1 MGKACSLKQ
10 VGGEMVRQNQ
20 QAIANSLSK
29 EPAIRPAGA
38 ADCSD
43 IARVF
48 MESSE
53 HHASLDPELFFV
65 PDLAIVKERY
75 REGHQHPSGKED
87 ECVTLVAEFEGKV
100 VGFVDARLDRP
111 SDPMHREMVFCH
123 VVELAVGRKFQSRGI
138 GAQLLQAAEQW
149 GHQRGAHIALLEHN
163 QANSKASAFYR
174 LRMGY
179 RVTSITLIK
188 KL

>member
-1 MGKACSLKQ
+1 MSYQSKQ
-10 VGGEMVRQNQ
+10 S
-20 QAIANSLSK
+20 IAKSQSEGLS
-29 EPAIRPAGA
+29 IRPAEA
-38 ADCSD
+38 ADCTA

-48 MESSE
+48 MDSSE
-53 HHASLDPELFFV
+53 HHASLDPELFFI
-65 PDLAIVKERY
+65 PDLAMVTERY
-75 REGHQHPSGKED
+75 REGHQHPLDKHD
-87 ECVTLVAEFEGKV
+87 ECITFVAELHGEV

-111 SDPMHREMVFCH
+111 TDPMHREMVFCH
-123 VVELAVGRKFQSRGI
+123 VVELAVRRKFQSRGI

-188 KL
+188 RL